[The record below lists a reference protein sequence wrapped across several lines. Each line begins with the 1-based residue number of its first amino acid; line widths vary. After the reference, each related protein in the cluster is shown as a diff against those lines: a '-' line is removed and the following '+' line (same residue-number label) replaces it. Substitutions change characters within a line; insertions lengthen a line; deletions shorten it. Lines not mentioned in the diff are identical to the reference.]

1 MKHFFQITAIVITLF
16 GNSAYASD
24 SMKQFQDNL
33 EKITH
38 ESTASSTVA
47 IVRGGKVFKTSSK
60 QANDDTQFYIGS
72 VTKHMTAYM
81 MLVTLHEKYPE
92 APLKE
97 LLDKKL
103 NVLFP
108 DSVLLKAIGKD
119 WVSEVSLLD
128 LLTHRSGLTDYIHD
142 YQGGLAVPGNF
153 DKPVASVKLLKSISF
168 NPEKAYL
175 YSNSNYLLAGKL
187 LEELH
192 HDTFDHVFEKL
203 IKAPAGMQLSFA
215 PVIENYLSLKELPHF
230 SHLAHNSGLHLGNQK
245 HSFIDMANAV
255 GTGNIVSTAND
266 LARWGAYLTS
276 KASKEI
282 TTLMFDNYG
291 LDDDGDIVNLG
302 LTTSDTDHLGDFISW
317 KGGQDS
323 YASVF
328 GWAPK
333 SNTFIIILSNDMA
346 DQDRSNN
353 DFNRLMDSF
362 ISWISEPEEVT
373 LLNMHQE
380 KLILSWTKKL
390 IEENESLKFAASY
403 NEAHPEAE
411 ASGYGPFAI
420 TLYDPDYQGLA
431 GHSISTLDF

>member
-1 MKHFFQITAIVITLF
+1 M
-16 GNSAYASD
+16 
-24 SMKQFQDNL
+24 
-33 EKITH
+33 
-38 ESTASSTVA
+38 
-47 IVRGGKVFKTSSK
+47 
-60 QANDDTQFYIGS
+60 
-72 VTKHMTAYM
+72 
-81 MLVTLHEKYPE
+81 
-92 APLKE
+92 
-97 LLDKKL
+97 
-103 NVLFP
+103 
-108 DSVLLKAIGKD
+108 
-119 WVSEVSLLD
+119 
-128 LLTHRSGLTDYIHD
+128 
-142 YQGGLAVPGNF
+142 
-153 DKPVASVKLLKSISF
+153 KLLKSISF

-215 PVIENYLSLKELPHF
+215 PVIDNYFSLKELPYF
-230 SHLAHNSGLHLGNQK
+230 SHLTHNSGLHLGNQK
-245 HSFIDMANAV
+245 YSFIDMANAV

-346 DQDRSNN
+346 DQDRPNT

-362 ISWISEPEEVT
+362 ISWISEPEELVS
-373 LLNMHQE
+373 LNMHQE
-380 KLILSWTKKL
+380 KLTWSWTKKL

-403 NEAHPEAE
+403 KEAHPEAE
-411 ASGYGPFAI
+411 ASGYGPFSLV
-420 TLYDPDYQGLA
+420 LYNDEVVSLGSQNN
-431 GHSISTLDF
+431 ILDFYCK

>member
-1 MKHFFQITAIVITLF
+1 MKHFFQIITIVITLF

-24 SMKQFQDNL
+24 SMKQFQDSL

-72 VTKHMTAYM
+72 ITKHMTAYM
-81 MLVTLHEKYPE
+81 MLVTLHEKHPK
-92 APLKE
+92 ASLKE
-97 LLDKKL
+97 LLSQKL

-108 DSVLLKAIGKD
+108 DSALLKAIGKD
-119 WVSEVSLLD
+119 WISEVSLLD
-128 LLTHRSGLTDYIHD
+128 LLTHKSGLTDYQFD

-153 DKPVASVKLLKSISF
+153 DKPVTSVKLLKSISF
-168 NPEKAYL
+168 NPEKTYL

-192 HDTFDHVFEKL
+192 HDTFDHIFEKL
-203 IKAPAGMQLSFA
+203 IKTPAGMQLSFA
-215 PVIENYLSLKELPHF
+215 PVIENYFSLKELPDF
-230 SHLAHNSGLHLGNQK
+230 SHLTHNSGLHLGNQK
-245 HSFIDMANAV
+245 YSFIDMANAV
-255 GTGNIVSTAND
+255 GTGNVVSTADD
-266 LARWGAYLTS
+266 LAKWGAYLTS

-291 LDDDGDIVNLG
+291 LDDDEDIVNLG
-302 LTTSDTDHLGDFISW
+302 LTTSDTDHLGALISW

-323 YASVF
+323 YATVF

-346 DQDRSNN
+346 DQDRPNT

-362 ISWISEPEEVT
+362 ISWISEPEELVS
-373 LLNMHQE
+373 LNMHKE
-380 KLILSWTKKL
+380 KLTWSWTQKL

-411 ASGYGPFAI
+411 AGGYGPFAL
-420 TLYDPDYQGLA
+420 TPYDPDHQGLV
-431 GHSISTLDF
+431 GHNTSSFDF